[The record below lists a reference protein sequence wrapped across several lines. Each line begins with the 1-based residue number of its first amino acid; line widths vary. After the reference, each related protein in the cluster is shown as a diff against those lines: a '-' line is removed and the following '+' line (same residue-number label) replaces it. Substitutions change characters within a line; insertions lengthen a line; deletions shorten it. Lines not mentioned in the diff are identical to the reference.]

1 MPKSIIVGTVATDP
15 KQKTVAKKNGEN
27 ISLTTLI
34 VLTSEINDKNS
45 QLFPVEVWGKAANHI
60 FESAKKGSLVK
71 VECSIL
77 NNDYKNKNGQQVY
90 GYRFV
95 ADSMPVILRSSKTM
109 NKETVK
115 QTEAQQE
122 SPIQSTNGVSDDDF
136 KFGNQDNSF
145 NF

>member
-122 SPIQSTNGVSDDDF
+122 APIQSTNGVSDDDF

>member
-15 KQKTVAKKNGEN
+15 KQKTIAKKNGEN

-34 VLTSEINDKNS
+34 VLTSEIDDKNS

-77 NNDYKNKNGQQVY
+77 NNDYKNKDGKQVY

-109 NKETVK
+109 KK
-115 QTEAQQE
+115 EAQKPTETPQE
-122 SPIQSTNGVSDDDF
+122 APVQATNGVADDDF
-136 KFGNQDNSF
+136 GFSTQDNFF